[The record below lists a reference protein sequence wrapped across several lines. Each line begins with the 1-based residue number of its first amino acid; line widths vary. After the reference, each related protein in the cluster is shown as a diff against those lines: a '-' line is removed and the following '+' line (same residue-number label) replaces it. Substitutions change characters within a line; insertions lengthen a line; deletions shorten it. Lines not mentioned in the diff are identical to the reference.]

1 MLILI
6 TGATSGF
13 GWDLAL
19 RYAQNGHRVIATGR
33 RKNKLEELKAIGGN
47 NIYPLTLDV
56 SDAAAV
62 SNFMAQLTQEWR
74 EIDVLINNA
83 GLALGLE
90 PAQNASIEDWRRMID
105 VNINGL
111 VHMTHVVL
119 PGMVERNRGHVI
131 NLGSTAGTW
140 PYAGGN
146 VYGASKAFVHQ
157 FSLNLRTDLFGTAVR
172 VTNVEP
178 GLVGGTEF
186 SSVRFKGDDGR
197 VEQTYANTQP
207 LMPADITE
215 AIWWVSNLPAHVNIN
230 TIEMMPVCQ
239 SYGGLRV
246 AKGE

>member
-33 RKNKLEELKAIGGN
+33 RQNKLDELKAVGGD
-47 NIYPLTLDV
+47 NIYPLALDV
-56 SDAAAV
+56 SVAAAV
-62 SNFMAQLTQEWR
+62 NDFMAQLPPEWR

-90 PAQNASIEDWRRMID
+90 PAQNASMDDWRRMID

-119 PGMVERNRGHVI
+119 PGMVERNRGHII
-131 NLGSTAGTW
+131 NLGSTAGSW

-186 SSVRFKGDDGR
+186 SNVRFKGDEGR
-197 VEQTYANTQP
+197 VEQTYENTQP
-207 LMPADITE
+207 LMPSDITE
-215 AIWWVSNLPAHVNIN
+215 AIWWISNLPAHVNIN
-230 TIEMMPVCQ
+230 TLEMMPVCQ